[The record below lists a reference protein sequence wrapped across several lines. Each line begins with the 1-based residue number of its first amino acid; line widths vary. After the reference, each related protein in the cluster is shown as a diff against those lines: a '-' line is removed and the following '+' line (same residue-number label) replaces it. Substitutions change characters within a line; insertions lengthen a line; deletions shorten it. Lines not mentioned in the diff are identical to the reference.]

1 MMSRPEYRPIT
12 ATQVIEYWDDL
23 TVEEAEWIDGDAM
36 RLIEAL
42 QTKFG
47 ISEDEAAMQVS
58 IFLDRTESPDQK
70 RG

>member
-12 ATQVIEYWDDL
+12 ASQVIEYWDDL